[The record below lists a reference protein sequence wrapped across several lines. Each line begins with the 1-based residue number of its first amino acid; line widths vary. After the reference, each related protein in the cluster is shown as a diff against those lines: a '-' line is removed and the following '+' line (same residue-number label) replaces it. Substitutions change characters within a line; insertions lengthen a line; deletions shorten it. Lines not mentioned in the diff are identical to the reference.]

1 MKHEF
6 LNYSLGDQD
15 SVKQSKVLIQDMRNL
30 YLLVLKSHMYLLL
43 MISIKSFHIVLFYPS
58 KIINYKVFH

>member
-43 MISIKSFHIVLFYPS
+43 MISIKSFHIILFYPS
-58 KIINYKVFH
+58 